1 MVVTEETRSQ
11 SPAALEASTH
21 FIRFAHCVSLMNFN
35 DQVILITGSS
45 NGIGKRLAIDL
56 AARGAIVAGCGRSI
70 PRLKDTLKEVRRLSP
85 SSTMIGCDVSDSEQ
99 VRGMVGKV
107 ISDFGKIDVL
117 INNAGIGMRRSF
129 METDLK
135 TIEDLIR
142 INYLGAVYCA
152 HAALPS
158 MIARQ
163 SGHIVN
169 VSSVAGLIGTLNLAA
184 YCASKFAL
192 NGWSESLY
200 HELKPLGIHVSV
212 ICPGPVDTGF
222 NRDFRESGPKS
233 PPSLIV
239 SAETVVQAVIRVL
252 ENKQFEVV
260 LPRSSALM
268 SALKRH
274 LPNLFRAVAHRR
286 FRSHVVLPKK

>member
-1 MVVTEETRSQ
+1 M
-11 SPAALEASTH
+11 
-21 FIRFAHCVSLMNFN
+21 MNFN
-35 DQVILITGSS
+35 GQVILITGTS

-85 SSTMIGCDVSDSEQ
+85 SSTMIGCDVGDSEQ

-107 ISDFGKIDVL
+107 LADFGKIDVL

-129 METDLK
+129 IETDLK
-135 TIEDLIR
+135 TIEDIIR

-152 HAALPS
+152 HEALPS
-158 MIARQ
+158 MIARK

-200 HELKPLGIHVSV
+200 HELRPFGIHVSV
-212 ICPGPVDTGF
+212 ICPGPVHTGF
-222 NRDFRESGPKS
+222 NRDFRESEPKS
-233 PPSLIV
+233 PPNLIV
-239 SAETVVQAVIRVL
+239 SAEQVTQRVIKLL
-252 ENKQFEVV
+252 ENKRFEIV
-260 LPRSSALM
+260 LPRSLALM

-274 LPNLFRAVAHRR
+274 WPNLFRAIAHRR
-286 FRSHVVLPKK
+286 FRDHVILPEK

>member
-1 MVVTEETRSQ
+1 M
-11 SPAALEASTH
+11 
-21 FIRFAHCVSLMNFN
+21 MNFN
-35 DQVILITGSS
+35 GQVILITGTS

-70 PRLKDTLKEVRRLSP
+70 PRLKDTLKEVRRISP
-85 SSTMIGCDVSDSEQ
+85 SSVMIGCDVGDSEQ

-107 ISDFGKIDVL
+107 IADFGKIDVL

-129 METDLK
+129 IETDLK
-135 TIEDLIR
+135 TIEDIIR
-142 INYLGAVYCA
+142 INYLGAVYCT
-152 HAALPS
+152 HEALPS
-158 MIARQ
+158 MIARK

-212 ICPGPVDTGF
+212 ICPGSVDTGF
-222 NRDFRESGPKS
+222 NRDFRESEPKS
-233 PPSLIV
+233 PPNLIV
-239 SAETVVQAVIRVL
+239 SAETVVQAVIKVL
-252 ENKQFEVV
+252 ENKQFEIV
-260 LPRSSALM
+260 LPRWLALISAF
-268 SALKRH
+268 KRH
-274 LPNLFRAVAHRR
+274 WPNLFRAIAHRR
-286 FRSHVVLPKK
+286 FRTHVILPEK